1 MGFNGISTG
10 FQWDLMEFNR
20 FNGVEWESNEIL
32 VGFNGCLMG
41 FNGNLVGHR
50 LDIHYRWRLL
60 WNDQL
65 SLS

>member
-1 MGFNGISTG
+1 MVDVTG